1 MDSSTG
7 IQNEG
12 MSMSKVDC
20 FLFENK
26 GDNHQKWKTIN
37 LQHQKEV
44 EKEKRHQ
51 ASKLGM
57 STSKVECFFGLKMK
71 AVIVKL
77 K

>member
-1 MDSSTG
+1 MKACRCQRL
-7 IQNEG
+7 I
-12 MSMSKVDC
+12 V

-26 GDNHQKWKTIN
+26 GDNHQKWKTIK
-37 LQHQKEV
+37 LQHRKEV

-57 STSKVECFFGLKMK
+57 LMSKVDCFFGLKMK
-71 AVIVKL
+71 AAIVKL